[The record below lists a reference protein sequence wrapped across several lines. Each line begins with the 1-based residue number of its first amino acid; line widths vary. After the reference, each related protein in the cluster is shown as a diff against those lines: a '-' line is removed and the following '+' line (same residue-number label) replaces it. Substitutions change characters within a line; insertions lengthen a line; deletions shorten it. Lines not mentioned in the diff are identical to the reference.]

1 MPEKDFR
8 SDDAHRSGFV
18 FQVLTMR
25 LLCCAD
31 HRRMFS
37 HFTAQ
42 IVKIQQIG
50 GTTEK
55 LKTRERQATQ
65 TAYRTKILFDANR
78 LIQKASDEQEVFRV
92 TADHL
97 RKLLGRNVIVFHES
111 AEKSCGSFT
120 DTKDDPSK
128 DYRQIV
134 RWVINNNQK
143 AGKGTGIDSDSSYV
157 FLPICK
163 NEKNYGSAFL
173 SEIIRSILLT
183 KVLWF
188 PLSANVQLPLTES

>member
-18 FQVLTMR
+18 FQALTMR

-55 LKTRERQATQ
+55 SKNPERL
-65 TAYRTKILFDANR
+65 RIRDFWKEVTKKMILQNSNVELNR
-78 LIQKASDEQEVFRV
+78 QEY
-92 TADHL
+92 
-97 RKLLGRNVIVFHES
+97 
-111 AEKSCGSFT
+111 FT
-120 DTKDDPSK
+120 
-128 DYRQIV
+128 
-134 RWVINNNQK
+134 
-143 AGKGTGIDSDSSYV
+143 
-157 FLPICK
+157 
-163 NEKNYGSAFL
+163 
-173 SEIIRSILLT
+173 SEIFGICRM
-183 KVLWF
+183 
-188 PLSANVQLPLTES
+188 

>member
-55 LKTRERQATQ
+55 SKNPERL
-65 TAYRTKILFDANR
+65 RIRVFCKEVTKKMILQNSNVELNR
-78 LIQKASDEQEVFRV
+78 QEYF
-92 TADHL
+92 
-97 RKLLGRNVIVFHES
+97 I
-111 AEKSCGSFT
+111 
-120 DTKDDPSK
+120 
-128 DYRQIV
+128 
-134 RWVINNNQK
+134 
-143 AGKGTGIDSDSSYV
+143 
-157 FLPICK
+157 
-163 NEKNYGSAFL
+163 
-173 SEIIRSILLT
+173 SEIFGICRM
-183 KVLWF
+183 
-188 PLSANVQLPLTES
+188 